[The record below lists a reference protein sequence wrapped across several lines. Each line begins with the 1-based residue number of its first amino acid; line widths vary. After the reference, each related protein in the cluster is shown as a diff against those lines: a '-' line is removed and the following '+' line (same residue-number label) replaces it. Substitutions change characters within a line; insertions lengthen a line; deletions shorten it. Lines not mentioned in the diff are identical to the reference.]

1 MAGCNGFARLSASPL
16 LGRQGSDFGRR
27 GWRHLGRGGDL
38 RKSWFEA
45 GPVGVATAHY
55 PQPHLLASAQDR
67 APYLTHHPSCQR
79 QRRIP
84 SVDSGLVGRCLLDWS
99 GLFSHCFALG
109 DCSVVGLLVLQYTGF
124 TSCLTRYRWLAAS
137 YAKSE
142 RYSFLALLL
151 CTEPLVLFAFRLLV
165 SGSVVLSA
173 VSARCPFGARYFV
186 SGFVVCRGLWAM
198 ARFWSGFF
206 GGMAGCLDFSLRSRW
221 SLRGCVVTAAGRLSA
236 ACRGF
241 GVASYP
247 WEWKG
252 INKKSP
258 FRWVYPSTTRA
269 IPWER
274 CSSISSPPSPSSKP
288 ISSACAPARAWPSP
302 APRGNCAVSG
312 PNSPTD
318 SSGNSAACMP
328 RVNIPSAI
336 SPSSSPSQDQPSI
349 AHSTGAFP
357 LSVRSCPLPESTR
370 PWSPPTSPSTSG
382 PRSLGRRGSPARCWT
397 ASPTTSTSWQ

>member
-1 MAGCNGFARLSASPL
+1 M
-16 LGRQGSDFGRR
+16 
-27 GWRHLGRGGDL
+27 
-38 RKSWFEA
+38 
-45 GPVGVATAHY
+45 
-55 PQPHLLASAQDR
+55 
-67 APYLTHHPSCQR
+67 
-79 QRRIP
+79 
-84 SVDSGLVGRCLLDWS
+84 
-99 GLFSHCFALG
+99 FSHRFAFSGCALV
-109 DCSVVGLLVLQYTGF
+109 SLLVLQYTGS

-151 CTEPLVLFAFRLLV
+151 RTEPLVLFAFRLLV

-173 VSARCPFGARYFV
+173 VSARCPFGARFFV

-258 FRWVYPSTTRA
+258 FRWVYPRVSPVAMHTPISPVADAATGQKCPSRRRHTQHLYQSVGVNAPPPVTRA
-269 IPWER
+269 
-274 CSSISSPPSPSSKP
+274 SQ
-288 ISSACAPARAWPSP
+288 
-302 APRGNCAVSG
+302 
-312 PNSPTD
+312 
-318 SSGNSAACMP
+318 P
-328 RVNIPSAI
+328 RVASPGASYRWIWANGSTISARTYRGWIRWLGEGREVDVVEMVGNPVIGTALLTDHRLTVDFVAGGAVEIEAIPSI
-336 SPSSSPSQDQPSI
+336 
-349 AHSTGAFP
+349 
-357 LSVRSCPLPESTR
+357 
-370 PWSPPTSPSTSG
+370 
-382 PRSLGRRGSPARCWT
+382 
-397 ASPTTSTSWQ
+397 

>member
-1 MAGCNGFARLSASPL
+1 M
-16 LGRQGSDFGRR
+16 
-27 GWRHLGRGGDL
+27 
-38 RKSWFEA
+38 
-45 GPVGVATAHY
+45 
-55 PQPHLLASAQDR
+55 
-67 APYLTHHPSCQR
+67 
-79 QRRIP
+79 
-84 SVDSGLVGRCLLDWS
+84 
-99 GLFSHCFALG
+99 
-109 DCSVVGLLVLQYTGF
+109 GLLVLQYTGF

-151 CTEPLVLFAFRLLV
+151 RTEPLVLFAFRLLV

-173 VSARCPFGARYFV
+173 VSARCPFGARFFV

-258 FRWVYPSTTRA
+258 FRWVYPRACGGTSA
-269 IPWER
+269 IPVQVGQAVGLSPR
-274 CSSISSPPSPSSKP
+274 VRGNHHHAADVLLSNRSI
-288 ISSACAPARAWPSP
+288 PARAGEPHIEAEKIPEKPVYPRACGGTNRTNRLRAFQSGLSP
-302 APRGNCAVSG
+302 RVRGNLFSTDQSQTNQWSIPARAGEPRLPDAVIVAKG
-312 PNSPTD
+312 VYPR
-318 SSGNSAACMP
+318 ACGGTECLFIRDDIPQGLSP
-328 RVNIPSAI
+328 RVRGN
-336 SPSSSPSQDQPSI
+336 
-349 AHSTGAFP
+349 
-357 LSVRSCPLPESTR
+357 
-370 PWSPPTSPSTSG
+370 PPTNPVQNPSK
-382 PRSLGRRGSPARCWT
+382 RSIPARAGEPAGDRRGQRRESVYPRACGGT
-397 ASPTTSTSWQ
+397 